1 MLLSERKRRHIQYV
15 YRGSGLLA
23 VLGWAVRTA
32 ISPFY
37 QREVRHIV
45 ARRIPPQSSPA
56 VEVRG
61 KTRAEGECVTVDSL
75 EALRQIEKDIPS
87 SMTYSLADLRTY
99 VTQECVI
106 FFVFALPTKERER
119 AFAGYGIYQ
128 RGVITILGRKKKSPF
143 DLLFGIFREML
154 PAYRGQRYSDILR
167 ETREEYCHRHGVKFL
182 GGTIAPDNRPSLKSS
197 LVQGGYQIVGTA
209 ERVSFLRGLFVWETP
224 WEQIEE
230 ALQEFIQREAPD

>member
-1 MLLSERKRRHIQYV
+1 MLLSERKKRHIHYL

-37 QREVRHIV
+37 QREVRHVV
-45 ARRIPPQSSPA
+45 ARKIPPQLPYA
-56 VEVRG
+56 AEVRG
-61 KTRAEGECVTVDSL
+61 KARAEGECVTVDSL
-75 EALRQIEKDIPS
+75 EALRLIEKDIPS

-99 VTQECVI
+99 ITQGCVI
-106 FFVFALPTKERER
+106 FFVFALPTKERAR

-167 ETREEYCHRHGVKFL
+167 ETREEYCHLHGVKFL

-209 ERVSFLRGLFVWETP
+209 ERVSFLRGLLVWETP
-224 WEQIEE
+224 WEQIE
-230 ALQEFIQREAPD
+230 ATLQEFIQREAAD